1 MQTVSTVV
9 GGSKAKRIVLYT
21 ITRETCP
28 SMARLKRRTRENE
41 RMPETER
48 ERKGKENLHERSR
61 LTKTSFQKVSG
72 LIFTHAPARLS
83 IVETFALV
91 PNSPKTRRFVQW
103 SSELV

>member
-1 MQTVSTVV
+1 
-9 GGSKAKRIVLYT
+9 
-21 ITRETCP
+21 
-28 SMARLKRRTRENE
+28 MARLERRTRENE
-41 RMPETER
+41 RMPEAER
-48 ERKGKENLHERSR
+48 ERMENLHERSR